1 MAAPRFITLE
11 EASELMEV
19 TTQRLRFLAK
29 KTALEPDFK
38 WRGRRLNFLPNQGR
52 GGASGRSW
60 LIRIDGL
67 GPIVEAGFNG
77 RSTPVQLPLKL
88 DDAEA
93 SARNMRFHIIGP
105 VLKTEADTPER
116 AAATRARAAETFHLD
131 GKIFPASERSI
142 QRWVEKHEAEG
153 FAGLHRK
160 KRKGAGERAAIVT
173 RAWDKAV
180 KLDEAVGRAIRA
192 DLDGYIAGLV
202 KAGESPSIIP
212 RLAQG
217 HLLELTRRAGSD
229 LSTEALLAACAIPAH
244 LVRHAKDLRK
254 VHRFKTDRKAHED
267 ARSRISRTRAGLLPN
282 DVWVVDV
289 HPLDIGC
296 RRENGTIAY
305 PRGIATLDL
314 ATNRMRV
321 DWVLLDE
328 GKGITA
334 RHVIAHFTATVL
346 AWGAP
351 RAIYGDNGS
360 EYRWLEF
367 IDDALKLID
376 RDGRRLV
383 PDLGTWEERRSNV
396 VRARA
401 YNAPAKPIEGIF
413 GVLER
418 KYFHVIPGWVAGD
431 RQRKKSANVGREP
444 EPYPGTFAELR
455 QRLNHYV
462 DLLYAETPQFGSAL
476 SGKSPNDAFR
486 TFISDGWQRVDVED
500 GAFLVAF
507 STAKVVPVRQGR
519 VTLKGAWTS
528 RELQAYQG
536 DTIELLEPK
545 YDSFDRLPWRDESG
559 QLRGFLERDKPYR
572 MLAPEGA
579 IEAGAR
585 EKASRQG
592 IQALDRSV
600 PDIDPVAERDKLIA
614 TLPATPAAPI
624 GATLDA
630 SDDAKA
636 IAEDRKAS
644 PADLLTKAE
653 TDRRNREAEDL
664 ARNERHS
671 KTAAKFMALARM
683 PSLT

>member
-1 MAAPRFITLE
+1 M
-11 EASELMEV
+11 
-19 TTQRLRFLAK
+19 
-29 KTALEPDFK
+29 
-38 WRGRRLNFLPNQGR
+38 
-52 GGASGRSW
+52 
-60 LIRIDGL
+60 
-67 GPIVEAGFNG
+67 
-77 RSTPVQLPLKL
+77 KL
-88 DDAEA
+88 DDVEA
-93 SARNMRFHIIGP
+93 SARNMRFHIISP
-105 VLKTEADTPER
+105 VLRTEPNTPER
-116 AAATRARAAETFHLD
+116 AAAVKARAAEAFHLG
-131 GKIFPASERSI
+131 GKPFPASERSI
-142 QRWVEKHEAEG
+142 QRWAEKHEAEG

-180 KLDEAVGRAIRA
+180 KLNEAVGRTIRA

-217 HLLELTRRAGSD
+217 HLLELTRKAGSD
-229 LSTEALLAACAIPAH
+229 LSTEALLAACAVPGH
-244 LVRHAKDLRK
+244 LVRQAKDLRK

-267 ARSRISRTRAGLLPN
+267 TRSRISRTRAGLLPN

-346 AWGAP
+346 AWGPP

-367 IDDALKLID
+367 VDDALKLID

-383 PDLGTWEERRSNV
+383 PDLGAWEERRSNV

-444 EPYPGTFAELR
+444 EPFPGTFAELR
-455 QRLNHYV
+455 ELLNRYV
-462 DLLYAETPQFGSAL
+462 DVLYAETPQFGSAL
-476 SGKSPNDAFR
+476 GGKSPNDALR
-486 TFISDGWQRVDVED
+486 ASVAQGWQRVDVED

-507 STAKVVPVRQGR
+507 STSKVVPVRQGR

-536 DTIELLEPK
+536 DTVELLVPK
-545 YDSFDRLPWRDESG
+545 YDTFDRVPWRDESG
-559 QLRGFLERDKPYR
+559 QLRGFLERDQPYP
-572 MLAPEGA
+572 MLAEEGA
-579 IEAGAR
+579 VEARKR
-585 EKASRQG
+585 EAASRRG
-592 IQALDRSV
+592 IRALDRSA
-600 PDIDPVAERDKLIA
+600 PDIDPLAERNKLIA
-614 TLPATPAAPI
+614 TFPATPEAPI
-624 GATLDA
+624 GATLGA
-630 SDDAKA
+630 SDEARS
-636 IAEDRKAS
+636 IAQDRKTTQATRLS
-644 PADLLTKAE
+644 KSEADRSKRDAE
-653 TDRRNREAEDL
+653 QR
-664 ARNERHS
+664 ARNDQHS
-671 KTAAKFMALARM
+671 KTAAKFLAKANL